1 MHALEAAFKVFLQV
15 FKGLCRRSTT
25 GDEDIVM
32 IGMRTIVRQGG
43 HGVLQAPANAV
54 SDHGVA
60 DFLGDGE
67 AEPRT
72 GGARWFQYR
81 LGFQDEGR
89 GLAAPAATKPQEVAA
104 LLEGGE

>member
-54 SDHGVA
+54 SDHGFVREQHALQPQLA
-60 DFLGDGE
+60 D
-67 AEPRT
+67 AI
-72 GGARWFQYR
+72 
-81 LGFQDEGR
+81 
-89 GLAAPAATKPQEVAA
+89 V
-104 LLEGGE
+104 EGGGVRQRYGGFR